1 MSVGLYFIASTEI
14 AQNEPA
20 SKVSEPIR
28 NEPSHYQLSLK
39 VFIPPNKIS
48 MNGNR
53 KEKLVDFEF

>member
-1 MSVGLYFIASTEI
+1 MEI
-14 AQNEPA
+14 AQNEPVA
-20 SKVSEPIR
+20 KVSEPIR